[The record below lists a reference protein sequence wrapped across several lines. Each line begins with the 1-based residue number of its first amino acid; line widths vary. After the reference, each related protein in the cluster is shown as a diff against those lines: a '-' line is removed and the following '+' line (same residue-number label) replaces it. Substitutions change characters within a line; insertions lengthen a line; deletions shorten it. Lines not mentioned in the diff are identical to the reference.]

1 MEIEENQQESWSK
14 TKKRTPSF
22 SNKTRNGSTKKT
34 TRFKEE
40 EEWVDDNNIGGGGRD
55 AEAVLLATGLKKRVP
70 SSKKVDRTNSGAV
83 VALKSLKFMTSKNFE
98 GNGWSQVEKLFH
110 ELAIDDKLHRTKFG
124 ECIARGITSW
134 LEDWEENNAH
144 KVNLSVKDM

>member
-22 SNKTRNGSTKKT
+22 SNKTRNGSNKKT

-40 EEWVDDNNIGGGGRD
+40 EELVEIVFDLGDDDNIGDGSRES
-55 AEAVLLATGLKKRVP
+55 EAALLATGLKKRMS
-70 SSKKVDRTNSGAV
+70 SSKKVDRGAH

-98 GNGWSQVEKLFH
+98 DNGWSQVKKLFH
-110 ELAIDDKLHRTKFG
+110 DLALDDKLHRNKFG
-124 ECIARGITSW
+124 ECIGTKSCY
-134 LEDWEENNAH
+134 
-144 KVNLSVKDM
+144 